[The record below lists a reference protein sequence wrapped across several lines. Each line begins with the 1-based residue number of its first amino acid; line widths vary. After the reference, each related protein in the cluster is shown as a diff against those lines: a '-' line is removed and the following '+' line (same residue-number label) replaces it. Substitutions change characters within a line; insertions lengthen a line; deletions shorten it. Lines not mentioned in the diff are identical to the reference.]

1 MNLPDRIHRFR
12 KQRKM
17 KRDKP
22 HFWYLPHNKLGWIQ
36 NYKVGT
42 NSIKHSLACNIMEQR
57 SDVDTCTSLTD
68 EQVAEINKQNSGF
81 HLPGTIREKWADAYI
96 FAFVR
101 NPLDR
106 LYSCYANKVLDIQGS
121 GELNPFRHFGV
132 SNESSFEDFV
142 KIIIDV
148 PDSEADRHFRTQKW
162 FLSDDDQ
169 LITNYIG
176 KIENLQEDWQVLV
189 ERFSLQPLPHK
200 NKSSLQK
207 TLYSQFYTPE
217 TWNLALKRYACDIEL
232 FGYEKTLAADHP
244 SKV

>member
-1 MNLPDRIHRFR
+1 MNLSDRIHRFR

-36 NYKVGT
+36 NYKVAT
-42 NSIKHSLACNIMEQR
+42 NSIKHSLACNIVEQK
-57 SDVDTCTSLTD
+57 SDVDTCTSLT
-68 EQVAEINKQNSGF
+68 EAQVAEINKQNSGF
-81 HLPGTIREKWADAYI
+81 HLPGEIRKKWADAYI

-106 LYSCYANKVLDIQGS
+106 LYSCYANKVLDIRDSEKQ
-121 GELNPFRHFGV
+121 NPFRHFGV
-132 SNESSFEDFV
+132 ARDCSFEDFV

-148 PDSEADRHFRTQKW
+148 PDAEADRHFRTQKS
-162 FLSDDDQ
+162 FLSHNDQ

-176 KIENLQEDWQVLV
+176 KLENLQEDWQMLV
-189 ERFSLQPLPHK
+189 DQFGLHPLPHK

-207 TLYSQFYTPE
+207 VQYSQFYTPE
-217 TWNLALKRYACDIEL
+217 IWDLAIKRYACDIEL
-232 FGYEKTLAADHP
+232 FGYGEILEADHP